1 MQIISNIALIS
12 INETLI
18 VQVISFLIFLFIINR
33 IMFRPLRHVMDERK
47 SHIDRIQQD
56 IATAHSEYETLTDQI
71 QARENDVRNEA
82 SEQRQ
87 QLTAKGQQQ
96 AADIITS
103 TREEISALKTE
114 AEKEVDLQIAAAREH
129 VQLEAEDLSKM
140 IVATVLHRS
149 QKS

>member
-56 IATAHSEYETLTDQI
+56 IDNAQSEYETLTDQI
-71 QARENDVRNEA
+71 RTRENDVRNEA
-82 SEQRQ
+82 FEQRE
-87 QLTAKGQQQ
+87 QLAAKGQQQ
-96 AADIITS
+96 AADIIAS
-103 TREEISALKTE
+103 TREEINTLRTE
-114 AEKEVDLQIAAAREH
+114 AEKEVGLQIAAARKR
-129 VQLEAEDLSKM
+129 VQMEVEDLSKK
-140 IVATVLHRS
+140 IIATVLHRS
-149 QKS
+149 EKP

>member
-33 IMFRPLRHVMDERK
+33 IMFRPLLNVMDERK

-87 QLTAKGQQQ
+87 QLTA
-96 AADIITS
+96 
-103 TREEISALKTE
+103 
-114 AEKEVDLQIAAAREH
+114 
-129 VQLEAEDLSKM
+129 
-140 IVATVLHRS
+140 
-149 QKS
+149 

>member
-33 IMFRPLRHVMDERK
+33 IMFRPLRQVMDERK

-56 IATAHSEYETLTDQI
+56 IDKAQSEYESLTDQI
-71 QARENDVRNEA
+71 KARENDVRNEA
-82 SEQRQ
+82 HQQRL

-96 AADIITS
+96 AADIIAS
-103 TREEISALKTE
+103 TREEINNLQTE
-114 AEKEVDLQIAAAREH
+114 AEKQVDLQIAAAREQ
-129 VQLEAEDLSKM
+129 VELEAEDLSKQ
-140 IVATVLHRS
+140 IIATVLHRS

>member
-33 IMFRPLRHVMDERK
+33 IMFRPLRNVMDERK

-56 IATAHSEYETLTDQI
+56 IANAHSEYEVLTDQI
-71 QARENDVRNEA
+71 QVRENDVRNEA

-103 TREEISALKTE
+103 ARGEISAMKTE
-114 AEKEVDLQIAAAREH
+114 AEKEVDLQIAAARKRI
-129 VQLEAEDLSKM
+129 QMEAEDLSKK

>member
-33 IMFRPLRHVMDERK
+33 IMFRPLRQVMDERK

-56 IATAHSEYETLTDQI
+56 IDKAQSEYESLTDQI
-71 QARENDVRNEA
+71 KARENDVRNEA
-82 SEQRQ
+82 HQQRL

-96 AADIITS
+96 AADIIAS
-103 TREEISALKTE
+103 TREEINNLQTE
-114 AEKEVDLQIAAAREH
+114 TEKQVDLQIAAAREQ
-129 VQLEAEDLSKM
+129 VELEAEDLSKQ
-140 IVATVLHRS
+140 IIATVLHRS

>member
-18 VQVISFLIFLFIINR
+18 VQMISFLIFLFIINR
-33 IMFRPLRHVMDERK
+33 IMFRPLRQVMDERK

-56 IATAHSEYETLTDQI
+56 IDKAHSEYEKLTDQI
-71 QARENDVRNEA
+71 QARENKVIREA
-82 SEQRQ
+82 SELRQ

-96 AADIITS
+96 AAEIIAS
-103 TREEISALKTE
+103 TREEISTLQTQ
-114 AEKEVDLQIAAAREH
+114 AEKEVDHHIAAARKD
-129 VQLEAEDLSKM
+129 VQMEAENLSKQ
-140 IVATVLHRS
+140 IIATILHRS

>member
-33 IMFRPLRHVMDERK
+33 IMFRPLRQVMDERK

-56 IATAHSEYETLTDQI
+56 IDKAQSEYESLTDQI
-71 QARENDVRNEA
+71 KARENDVRNEA
-82 SEQRQ
+82 HQQRL

-96 AADIITS
+96 AADIIAS
-103 TREEISALKTE
+103 TREEINNLQTE
-114 AEKEVDLQIAAAREH
+114 AEKQVDLQIAAAREQ
-129 VQLEAEDLSKM
+129 VELEAEDLSKQ
-140 IVATVLHRS
+140 IIDTVLHRS

>member
-1 MQIISNIALIS
+1 MQIISNVALIS

-33 IMFRPLRHVMDERK
+33 IMFRPLRQVMDERK

-56 IATAHSEYETLTDQI
+56 IDKAQSEYESLTDQI
-71 QARENDVRNEA
+71 KARENDVRNEA
-82 SEQRQ
+82 HQQRL

-96 AADIITS
+96 AADIIAS
-103 TREEISALKTE
+103 TREEINNLQTE
-114 AEKEVDLQIAAAREH
+114 TEKQVDLQIAAAREQ
-129 VQLEAEDLSKM
+129 VELEAEDLSKQ
-140 IVATVLHRS
+140 IIATVLHRS

>member
-33 IMFRPLRHVMDERK
+33 IMFRPLRNVMDERK

-56 IATAHSEYETLTDQI
+56 IANAHSEYEVLTDQI
-71 QARENDVRNEA
+71 QVRENDVRNEA

-103 TREEISALKTE
+103 AREEISAMKTE
-114 AEKEVDLQIAAAREH
+114 AEKEVDLQIAAARKRI
-129 VQLEAEDLSKM
+129 QMEAEDLSKK

>member
-33 IMFRPLRHVMDERK
+33 IMFRPLRNVMDERK

-56 IATAHSEYETLTDQI
+56 IANAHSEYEVLTDQI
-71 QARENDVRNEA
+71 QVRENDVRNEA

-103 TREEISALKTE
+103 ARGEISAMKTE
-114 AEKEVDLQIAAAREH
+114 AEKEVDLQIAAARKR
-129 VQLEAEDLSKM
+129 VQMEAEDLSKK

>member
-56 IATAHSEYETLTDQI
+56 IVSAQSEYETLTDQI
-71 QARENDVRNEA
+71 QAQETDVRNEA
-82 SEQRQ
+82 FKQKQ
-87 QLTAKGQQQ
+87 QLEAAGMQQ

-103 TREEISALKTE
+103 TRDEINATK
-114 AEKEVDLQIAAAREH
+114 AKAQKAVDDQIAAARKR
-129 VQLEAEDLSKM
+129 VQREAEDLAKK
-140 IVATVLHRS
+140 IIAKVLHRS
-149 QKS
+149 LNS

>member
-33 IMFRPLRHVMDERK
+33 IMFRPLRNVMDERK

-56 IATAHSEYETLTDQI
+56 IANAHSEYEALTDQI
-71 QARENDVRNEA
+71 QVRENDVRNEA

-103 TREEISALKTE
+103 AREEISAMKTE
-114 AEKEVDLQIAAAREH
+114 AEKEADLQIAAARKR
-129 VQLEAEDLSKM
+129 VQMEADDLSKK